1 MAFHIEHGIAMD
13 KVFSFVV
20 PLLPG
25 IGGGANTSLS
35 ILSPRR
41 PVQRLQVNV
50 VRRRHVPCAYLRV
63 GTAAVPGDN
72 GLRQFLKELSQHSML
87 SEEEER
93 ALLLRVQASREH
105 ERVQMELKTEFGRDA
120 EEEEVAERLGL
131 SRVEYRKEKR
141 GCLEARDELV
151 KANLRLVVHIASL
164 LYRGKGEETSGMG
177 LADLIQEGCLA
188 LIRAAERFDVKK
200 SEKFAP
206 YAFRA
211 VWSRCRRACVPVG
224 CIVSIPERLK
234 EAVRKTRRLDRE
246 EGRQERSSVIAEA
259 EMHLMGGGVYL
270 DAPLKQGD
278 GELTV
283 MDSLQS
289 TKPRPEQVVE
299 RGDVW
304 LACRK
309 RLSERDARI
318 IKLKFGLGGERP
330 RLAKEI
336 GKMEGLS
343 AARVGQIVGQALDTL
358 RVMEPGL
365 VEYLHDL

>member
-1 MAFHIEHGIAMD
+1 MD
-13 KVFSFVV
+13 NAFSFVV

-25 IGGGANTSLS
+25 VTRNVVSSFT

-41 PVQRLQVNV
+41 PTQWFEVDMT
-50 VRRRHVPCAYLRV
+50 RRRLAPHAYLRV
-63 GTAAVPGDN
+63 GTAAAPGDN
-72 GLRQFLKELSQHSML
+72 GLRQFLRELSEHSML
-87 SEEEER
+87 SGEEER
-93 ALLLRVQASREH
+93 ALLLRVQISREH
-105 ERVQMELKTEFGRDA
+105 ERLQTELKADLGREA
-120 EEEEVAERLGL
+120 EEQEIAQRLGL
-131 SRVEYRKEKR
+131 SKMEFKR
-141 GCLEARDELV
+141 ERRECLEARDELV

-164 LYRGKGEETSGMG
+164 LYRGKGGETSGVG

-200 SEKFAP
+200 CEKFAP

-211 VWSRCRRACVPVG
+211 VWSRCRRAYVPVG

-234 EAVRKTRRLDRE
+234 EAVRTTKRLDRE
-246 EGRQERSSVIAEA
+246 QGRQERNSAVAEA
-259 EMHLMGGGVYL
+259 EMHLMGGGISL
-270 DAPLKQGD
+270 DAPLKRGD

-283 MDSLQS
+283 MDTLQS
-289 TKPRPEQVVE
+289 TKPRPEQFVE

-309 RLSERDARI
+309 QLSERDARI
-318 IKLKFGLGGERP
+318 VKLRFGLDGERP

-336 GKMEGLS
+336 AKMEGLS

-358 RVMEPGL
+358 RETEPGL